1 MINVKIFSNS
11 NNKRFLNILK
21 NQAVDWEK
29 EMLIYTTHEELLKIN
44 KTKQNQRKETKN
56 CGQPINRKGNLTRK

>member
-1 MINVKIFSNS
+1 MLKFFRILTTKD
-11 NNKRFLNILK
+11 FLNILK